1 MTPYIVGRRVNTG
14 ASRTAENENPR
25 AEDSGNIGA
34 GPSSGCTRLPSWS
47 VATFGAG
54 AILGWYMA
62 SSRKSRRRAWG
73 RCESPPHDDRRAAG
87 RLG

>member
-1 MTPYIVGRRVNTG
+1 MTPYIVGRRVNT
-14 ASRTAENENPR
+14 APSRAAENLR
-25 AEDSGNIGA
+25 AEDSGNIGE

-62 SSRKSRRRAWG
+62 SSRKSRKRAG
-73 RCESPPHDDRRAAG
+73 S
-87 RLG
+87 